1 MNVSASHLAVTH
13 SGSLILVELMKS
25 SSVRFQ
31 LARSPFTRPEMMTKP
46 STTRLI
52 PVKILFTRADSL
64 TPNASRPVWVSA
76 LKSSQD
82 TIHLHCFKHFMNH
95 SPI

>member
-64 TPNASRPVWVSA
+64 TPNASRPVWASA
-76 LKSSQD
+76 LQRSQD
-82 TIHLHCFKHFMNH
+82 TIHLHCSKHLVNQ
-95 SPI
+95 SPS